1 MGSVIQ
7 HNLQAPWTPLGG
19 KATKCGALSG
29 TPTVTLAFI
38 CEEKQQ
44 RRWGGKRKNNKEGKR
59 RMVWMAAAHEIKIKI
74 NKNKSQLQGK
84 CSRTPLNDPDLEYK
98 TWVPLLHVQWLKKCH
113 FFSLMQDVSYIILG
127 KSDKLY

>member
-1 MGSVIQ
+1 
-7 HNLQAPWTPLGG
+7 
-19 KATKCGALSG
+19 
-29 TPTVTLAFI
+29 
-38 CEEKQQ
+38 
-44 RRWGGKRKNNKEGKR
+44 
-59 RMVWMAAAHEIKIKI
+59 MVWMAAAHEIKIKI